1 MDFGRIYFVRF
12 LFYFFKKCWCY
23 RLTLIPELKGKKTK
37 RTAEM
42 VTVGRRKKLRERER
56 GRKGEALVT

>member
-12 LFYFFKKCWCY
+12 LFYSFKKCWCY
-23 RLTLIPELKGKKTK
+23 RLTLIPELKGKKIK

-42 VTVGRRKKLRERER
+42 VTVGRRKKLTEREEE
-56 GRKGEALVT
+56 KEKH